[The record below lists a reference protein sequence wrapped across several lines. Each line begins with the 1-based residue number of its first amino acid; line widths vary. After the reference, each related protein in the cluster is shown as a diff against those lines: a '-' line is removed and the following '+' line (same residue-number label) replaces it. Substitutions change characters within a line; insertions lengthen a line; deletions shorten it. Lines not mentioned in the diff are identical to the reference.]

1 MYSFIKTA
9 VSTGV
14 LAWCAAAH
22 AQNSSAIEV
31 QGPFGGP
38 FQTIWNTGQNII
50 GLAPGVFDVFGAI
63 SICAGGVA
71 SIGDRCAQSN
81 ATTVVTATRGGVNL
95 GNVSN
100 APFDIAPNYYARGVA
115 WTGQTGAVTL
125 NISHPGYPSISV
137 NTPSLVGASV
147 MPLADSITVSYSSG
161 NLSPTFNWRNPS
173 NLPIDNVRVLL
184 YDTTQRVAP
193 GAIGTAGLANLIFRQ
208 DLGANATT
216 FTLNPGTTGLSQSL
230 QVGRQYSL
238 SIQEQDLRNPSGTG
252 SGDNT
257 LSLSQA
263 YVNFTLGANGGG
275 SPVYLPTLLPGTSPV
290 FSFNIGN
297 IVANQTYSIDPDVAI
312 GYDYRIGAG
321 NPNFASV
328 SLPTG
333 LAPGNQYNLLLWDG
347 TQWVAAG
354 SILGGT
360 AHSFGGSGVDR
371 FRITGIPLSANL
383 DPNSPTA
390 FVTDLTFTGA
400 GSFTGTMTPLTA
412 PVPEPETW
420 AMLAAGL
427 GLIGTSLRRRK
438 FASDSRVG
446 RVVQAL

>member
-1 MYSFIKTA
+1 MKAFIRTTLSA
-9 VSTGV
+9 AV
-14 LAWCAAAH
+14 LAWCAGAN
-22 AQNSSAIEV
+22 AQNSSSIEI
-31 QGPFGGP
+31 QGPAGGL

-50 GLAPGVFDVFGAI
+50 GLAPGVADVFGAV

-71 SIGDRCAQSN
+71 NISDRCAQPNSL
-81 ATTVVTATRGGVNL
+81 TVVTATRNGANL
-95 GNVSN
+95 GTVGN
-100 APFDIAPNYYARGVA
+100 APFDIAPNYYARGVT

-137 NTPSLVGASV
+137 NTPTLVGASV
-147 MPLADSITVSYSSG
+147 VPLADSVTVSYASG
-161 NLSPTFNWRNPS
+161 PLTPTFTWRNPS
-173 NLPIDNVRVLL
+173 NVPIDNVRVLL

-193 GAIGTAGLANLIFRQ
+193 GAIGTAGLANLIFRK

-216 FTLNPGTTGLSQSL
+216 FTLNPGAAGLSQSL
-230 QVGRQYSL
+230 QVGRQYAL
-238 SIQEQDLRNPSGTG
+238 GIQEQDLRDPSLTG

-263 YVNFTLGANGGG
+263 YVNFTIGANSGI
-275 SPVYLPTLLPGTSPV
+275 SPVYLPTLLPGTTPV

-333 LAPGNQYNLLLWDG
+333 LAPGNQYNLLLWNG
-347 TQWVAAG
+347 SQWVAAG
-354 SILGGT
+354 SILGGV
-360 AHSFGGSGVDR
+360 AHSFGGGGVDR
-371 FRITGIPLSANL
+371 FRITGIPVSANL
-383 DPNSPTA
+383 DPYSPTA

-400 GSFTGTMTPLTA
+400 GSFTGTMIPLTA
-412 PVPEPETW
+412 PVPEPGTW

-427 GLIGTSLRRRK
+427 GLIGTAVRRRRV
-438 FASDSRVG
+438 ASG
-446 RVVQAL
+446 RRGATLA